1 MLHTDSLETNNYQ
14 LSYHLNT
21 ARAGTTSAYGL
32 SNSNGSFASNLPSGY
47 RAYSGSLVRADEFLV
62 PARGGIYGAPK
73 PDNPPDDQAVFG
85 NPNTRYAWVSADSD
99 EFLYRVDPRS
109 DSLQDVPP
117 TFHVDGDDAL
127 ILFGKTPPQST
138 YFSFNLYNSLTDIY
152 QSDSPLKI
160 DGYTYTGTS
169 IGLGVNQENIKT
181 TNTPSSPF
189 DGYFALIVTSSTT
202 TRDRMASA
210 LIKSGVPRS
219 SINSYLFPKEFANE
233 GFSDKPEQLSFLA
246 RYTFQTAEE
255 KETVTKYMDQFTSL
269 NKALDF
275 TKLDDT
281 ISSYGSNQDGVSD
294 ISVENLGKT
303 LSIEG
308 DAWKKIELPRNIN
321 PNTVMQ
327 FDFRST
333 SEGIIQGIGFD
344 NDNTVSYDNFFQI
357 YGTHSVG
364 IGDYD
369 NYDQLGS

>member
-160 DGYTYTGTS
+160 DGY
-169 IGLGVNQENIKT
+169 
-181 TNTPSSPF
+181 
-189 DGYFALIVTSSTT
+189 FALIVTSSTT

-219 SINSYLFPKEFANE
+219 SIIAI
-233 GFSDKPEQLSFLA
+233 FSQKSLLM
-246 RYTFQTAEE
+246 R
-255 KETVTKYMDQFTSL
+255 VLVTSL
-269 NKALDF
+269 NNF
-275 TKLDDT
+275 HFWH
-281 ISSYGSNQDGVSD
+281 V
-294 ISVENLGKT
+294 T
-303 LSIEG
+303 LSKLP
-308 DAWKKIELPRNIN
+308 KKKR
-321 PNTVMQ
+321 Q
-327 FDFRST
+327 
-333 SEGIIQGIGFD
+333 
-344 NDNTVSYDNFFQI
+344 
-357 YGTHSVG
+357 
-364 IGDYD
+364 
-369 NYDQLGS
+369 